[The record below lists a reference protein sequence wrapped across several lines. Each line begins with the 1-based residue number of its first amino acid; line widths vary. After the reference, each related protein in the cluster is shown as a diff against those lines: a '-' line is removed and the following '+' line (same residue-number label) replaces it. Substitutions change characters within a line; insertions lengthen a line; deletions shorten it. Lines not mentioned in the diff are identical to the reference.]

1 MFYSSDYK
9 MLSVKEQITN
19 GIPFSDQST
28 LVLFWRKFG
37 GSILHSFITGL
48 YQKLAPKASC
58 VFLETFIQY
67 VSDRHVFSVR
77 LEKKI

>member
-1 MFYSSDYK
+1 

-19 GIPFSDQST
+19 GTPFSDQST

-37 GSILHSFITGL
+37 GSILHIFITHWIL
-48 YQKLAPKASC
+48 PKLAPKARWFF
-58 VFLETFIQY
+58 FLETFIQD

-77 LEKKI
+77 LEEKC